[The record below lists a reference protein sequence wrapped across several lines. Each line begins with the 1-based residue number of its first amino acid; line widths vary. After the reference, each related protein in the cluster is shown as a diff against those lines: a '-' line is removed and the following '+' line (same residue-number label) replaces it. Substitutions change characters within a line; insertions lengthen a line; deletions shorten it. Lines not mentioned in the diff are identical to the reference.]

1 MLSREQI
8 LRAVWG
14 YDHDPGTNM
23 VDVYVGY
30 LRRKLSGPDRR
41 PVTITALQTPRLPA
55 RGHRVIRRASLR
67 WRLVAWVVAVMLVG
81 FAIVFVVVYEQ
92 TGDQLRARIEDDA
105 RADLAQLS
113 QTVQAL
119 RPGSSSQ
126 LLSDLRRYL
135 SAQPYNGRASL
146 MFAVIPGA
154 GTASNHPELFGA
166 ARPDAGETVAEQ
178 EHEDALGDLVLKG
191 PVGLRTAVVPD
202 VGQVRLDERVVTA
215 AGRRVRLGAGEA
227 LASVRSAQHAIARSF
242 LIAGAL
248 ALALILAASYLA
260 GVSVSRPLR
269 RMARVAERVDHGD
282 LHPRM
287 KADPSSHEVWVLAN
301 AFNHMLDRLAAAF
314 RQQREFVA
322 DASHELRTP
331 LAVIAGQLDVLA
343 RYKDPSADDVAA
355 CPAHRLRRG
364 RPHHAAGR
372 GHAPARSLRAAR
384 ICQPARDRPAQFVE
398 ELWNTS
404 TVGVNRRLEL
414 GPVPSGEVDADPD
427 RLAQAL
433 RNIIDN
439 AIGHTAEPDGHIAL
453 HTEARPGGRVRFTIT
468 DDGPGIPAE
477 ERTRIFER
485 FHRTDEA
492 RDRRAGGAGL
502 GLAIVQ
508 AIAEAHDGE
517 VRAVE
522 PHGAGARIELEIS
535 GFSARQHHGASRPVS
550 APR

>member
-1 MLSREQI
+1 M
-8 LRAVWG
+8 
-14 YDHDPGTNM
+14 T
-23 VDVYVGY
+23 
-30 LRRKLSGPDRR
+30 
-41 PVTITALQTPRLPA
+41 
-55 RGHRVIRRASLR
+55 RRASLR

-92 TGDQLRARIEDDA
+92 TGSQLRARIEDDA

-126 LLSDLRRYL
+126 LLSDLHRYL

-146 MFAVIPGA
+146 MFAVVPGA

-166 ARPDAGETVAEQ
+166 DGPDGGETVAQ
-178 EHEDALGDLVLKG
+178 QAREDALGEDVLKG
-191 PVGLRTAVVPD
+191 PIGLRTAAVPD
-202 VGQVRLDERVVTA
+202 VGQVRLDERLVTA
-215 AGRRVRLGAGEA
+215 VGQQVRLGAGEA

-248 ALALILAASYLA
+248 ALALILLASYLA

-269 RMARVAERVDHGD
+269 RMARVAERVDGGD

-287 KADPSSHEVWVLAN
+287 KADPASHEIWVLAN

-343 RYKDPSADDVAA
+343 RYKDPSADDVQHVQRVVAGEVGRTT
-355 CPAHRLRRG
+355 RLVEDMLLL
-364 RPHHAAGR
+364 
-372 GHAPARSLRAAR
+372 ARSE
-384 ICQPARDRPAQFVE
+384 QRDLTDRREIDLPPFIE
-398 ELWNTS
+398 ELWTTS
-404 TVGVNRRLEL
+404 TVGVDRRLEL
-414 GPVPSGEVDADPD
+414 GPVPDGQLDADPD

-433 RNIIDN
+433 RNLIDN
-439 AIGHTAEPDGHIAL
+439 AVAHTAQPDGYIGLRVEAL
-453 HTEARPGGRVRFTIT
+453 PGGRVRFTVT
-468 DDGPGIPAE
+468 DDGPGIPEE
-477 ERTRIFER
+477 ERARVFER
-485 FHRTDEA
+485 FHRTDSA
-492 RDRRAGGAGL
+492 RDRKTGGAGL
-502 GLAIVQ
+502 GLAIVK
-508 AIAEAHDGE
+508 AIAEAHDGQ

-522 PHGAGARIELEIS
+522 PDGAGARIEMEIDGFVPAPGHPPMGVRAAHGPRRPTADVRS
-535 GFSARQHHGASRPVS
+535 GRQA
-550 APR
+550 

>member
-1 MLSREQI
+1 
-8 LRAVWG
+8 
-14 YDHDPGTNM
+14 
-23 VDVYVGY
+23 
-30 LRRKLSGPDRR
+30 
-41 PVTITALQTPRLPA
+41 
-55 RGHRVIRRASLR
+55 VIRRASLR
-67 WRLVAWVVAVMLVG
+67 WRLVAWVVAVTLVG
-81 FAIVFVVVYEQ
+81 FAIVFVVVYQQ

-113 QTVQAL
+113 QTVQEL
-119 RPGSSSQ
+119 RPGSSSR

-146 MFAVIPGA
+146 MFAVVAGA

-166 ARPDAGETVAEQ
+166 DGPDGGETVAQQ
-178 EHEDALGDLVLKG
+178 EHEDVLGDAVLKG
-191 PVGLRTAVVPD
+191 PVGLRTAMVPD
-202 VGQVRLDERVVTA
+202 VGQVRLDERLVTA
-215 AGRRVRLGAGEA
+215 AGQQVRLGAGEA

-248 ALALILAASYLA
+248 ALALILAASYLV

-287 KADPSSHEVWVLAN
+287 KADPASHEVWVLAN

-314 RQQREFVA
+314 RQQRDFVA

-343 RYKDPSADDVAA
+343 RYKDPSADDVAHVQRVVA
-355 CPAHRLRRG
+355 GEVARTTRLVEDMLLL
-364 RPHHAAGR
+364 
-372 GHAPARSLRAAR
+372 ARSEQREFASR
-384 ICQPARDRPAQFVE
+384 RPIDLPTFVE

-414 GPVPSGEVDADPD
+414 GPVPNGEVDADPD

-439 AIGHTAEPDGHIAL
+439 AIGHTAEPDGHVAL
-453 HTEARPGGRVRFTIT
+453 HTEALPGARVRFTIT
-468 DDGPGIPAE
+468 DDGPGIPAD
-477 ERTRIFER
+477 ERARIFER

-502 GLAIVQ
+502 GLAIVR
-508 AIAEAHDGE
+508 AIAEAHNGE

-522 PHGAGARIELEIS
+522 PDGSGARIELEIDR
-535 GFSARQHHGASRPVS
+535 FVA
-550 APR
+550 APRQGAPGVRADHGPRRRTAGAGSERRT